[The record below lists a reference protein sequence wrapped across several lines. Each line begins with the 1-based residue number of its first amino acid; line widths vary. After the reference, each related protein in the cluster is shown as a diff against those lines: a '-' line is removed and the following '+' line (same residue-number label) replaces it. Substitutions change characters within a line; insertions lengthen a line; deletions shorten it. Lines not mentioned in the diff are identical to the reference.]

1 MIGNAETRTEV
12 IESLKR
18 SGCVIVREGM
28 IISSEQG
35 RSILEQV
42 SHNVTDRDVVSK
54 WGKRI
59 QLLSTQSV
67 DEAAVSALKQELE
80 EEVMAEVVFVH
91 I

>member
-1 MIGNAETRTEV
+1 M
-12 IESLKR
+12 
-18 SGCVIVREGM
+18 IVREGM
-28 IISSEQG
+28 IISTEQG
-35 RSILEQV
+35 RAILEQV